1 MHALIIE
8 DEWFI
13 VDAVEE
19 ALQQIGFSSFAEA
32 YSVGEAVAAARRR
45 CPDLIVANHH
55 LVDGT
60 GTDAVLAI
68 CSGQEIPV
76 VFVTASGP
84 DVRSALPDAI
94 VVSKPFGSLS
104 LHSAVEQA
112 QECPFVCP

>member
-8 DEWFI
+8 DEYFI
-13 VDAVEE
+13 VFAVEE
-19 ALQQIGFSSFAEA
+19 ALRQIGFHSFADA
-32 YSVGEAVAAARRR
+32 RSVEEAVVAARER

-68 CSGQEIPV
+68 CSGQQIPV
-76 VFVTASGP
+76 VFVTASGS
-84 DVRSALPDAI
+84 DVRCALPKAI
-94 VVSKPFGSLS
+94 IVNKPFGSRS
-104 LHSAVEQA
+104 LHDAVELA